1 MGRAVRSRGRGA
13 VASGLMAETAGR
25 SNGISKVL
33 LGLVSL
39 VLVVGGL
46 ELALRGYHWV
56 KEQRARA
63 NQPPV
68 SARALVPSD
77 DPELIFAWNPGFRKD
92 AFTVNSHGMADAEIS
107 RKKSPGVFRIAIVGD
122 SVSANFGLVDR
133 EDIFPTLI
141 EERLAGSTGPRVE
154 TLNFGV
160 NAYSLLQSLRTART
174 RVLSFDPDLLV
185 VQLCLNDP
193 IPSGTPYLPRPPA
206 YASRLWAF
214 LQLRLDPNRFWGR
227 FHVDGH
233 YDAAGWANVRRAIA
247 GFGELAREG
256 PPTLLVLFPYL
267 QTAAYEQWGYG
278 DLHAGYREAAE
289 AAGLPFLDLHPDFA
303 AAGLLADGWPGPVL
317 HPGPAGH
324 SLAADRILDVLAERD
339 LLPEPAP

>member
-25 SNGISKVL
+25 SNGISKAL

-68 SARALVPSD
+68 VERALVPSD
-77 DPELIFAWNPGFRKD
+77 DPELIFAWNPGFRKGE
-92 AFTVNSHGMADAEIS
+92 FTVNSHGMADEELS
-107 RKKSPGVFRIAIVGD
+107 REKAPGVFRVAIVGD

-133 EDIFPTLI
+133 GKIFPTLI
-141 EERLAGSTGPRVE
+141 EERMAGRDGPRVQ

-160 NAYSLLQSLRTART
+160 NAYSLLQSLHTART
-174 RVLSFDPDLLV
+174 RVRSFDPDLLV

-193 IPSGTPYLPRPPA
+193 IPSGTPYLPRPAA
-206 YASRLWAF
+206 YPSRLWGF

-227 FHVDGH
+227 FQVDGQ

-256 PPTLLVLFPYL
+256 LPTLLVLFPYL
-267 QTAAYEQWGYG
+267 QVPAYEQWGYG
-278 DLHAGYREAAE
+278 ELHAGYREAAE
-289 AAGLPFLDLHPDFA
+289 AAGLPFLDLYPDFA
-303 AAGLLADGWPGPVL
+303 AAGLLGDGWPGPAL

-324 SLAADRILDVLAERD
+324 SLAADRILAVLAERD